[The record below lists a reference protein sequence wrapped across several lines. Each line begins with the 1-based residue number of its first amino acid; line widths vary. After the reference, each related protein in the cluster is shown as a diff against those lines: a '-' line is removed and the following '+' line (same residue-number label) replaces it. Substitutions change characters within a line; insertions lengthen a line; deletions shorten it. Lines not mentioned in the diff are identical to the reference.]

1 MDDLEK
7 ELQKNSND
15 SLINKT
21 ATEEKTN
28 DFQKK
33 IQSDNSGDRLDNLE
47 KELQKNSN
55 DSFVQK
61 TTLEEKTKEK
71 KVPDFHKVR
80 DINPSNWDLSEE
92 TIQRELD
99 ELKSNKK

>member
-1 MDDLEK
+1 MDNLEK
-7 ELQKNSND
+7 EVQKNSND

-33 IQSDNSGDRLDNLE
+33 IQSDNAGDRLANLE
-47 KELQKNSN
+47 KELQKSSN
-55 DSFVQK
+55 DSFIQK
-61 TTLEEKTKEK
+61 TTLEEKIKETE
-71 KVPDFHKVR
+71 VPDLHKLR
-80 DINPSNWDLSEE
+80 SINPSNWDLSEE